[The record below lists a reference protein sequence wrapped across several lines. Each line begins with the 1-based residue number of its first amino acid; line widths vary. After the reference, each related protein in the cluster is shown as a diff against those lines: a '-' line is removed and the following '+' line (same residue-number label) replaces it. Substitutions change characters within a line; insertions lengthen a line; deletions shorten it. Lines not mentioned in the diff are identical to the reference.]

1 MSVHHSIFETKI
13 HTHVVGLLLLDSSV
27 WIALRLLFLI
37 FHTARLVLSHSHWFV
52 DAMSI
57 YGCDGDGMEMET
69 KTIYLFWFLIELRHR
84 FVHSNESPHR
94 LIRYDAL
101 LRYFSPRKEYASSL
115 IFSFL
120 CVCVWPN
127 VVRNRR
133 SHFVLFCPEIDF
145 WFPKLY
151 DELKN
156 TLQPQNKRKRVCG
169 GEWLREYGFMIICS
183 STFWLN

>member
-115 IFSFL
+115 IFFISVCLCMAKCRSKSSIAFCAFL
-120 CVCVWPN
+120 PPN
-127 VVRNRR
+127 
-133 SHFVLFCPEIDF
+133 
-145 WFPKLY
+145 WFLVPKVIRW
-151 DELKN
+151 
-156 TLQPQNKRKRVCG
+156 T
-169 GEWLREYGFMIICS
+169 
-183 STFWLN
+183 